1 MIAEYTV
8 SGMSCDH
15 CINSVT
21 TELMTLTG
29 VSQVLVDLPTGHVQ
43 VTSTEP
49 IPFEE
54 ISVAIDEAGYELVG
68 ASSHS

>member
-15 CINSVT
+15 CIHSVT

-29 VSQVLVDLPTGHVQ
+29 VCGVQIDLATGRVQ
-43 VTSTEP
+43 VSSTEP
-49 IPFEE
+49 ISGEE
-54 ISVAIDEAGYELVG
+54 ISAAIDEAGYELVG
-68 ASSHS
+68 VPANS